1 MIRGRKLEK
10 VTGAYG
16 VMGILDR
23 IREPSELANNPSLR
37 GVGAGFP
44 FCLLC
49 VDVAGVSRSRLN
61 CELFIL

>member
-1 MIRGRKLEK
+1 MIRGSTGEKRKG
-10 VTGAYG
+10 TYG

-23 IREPSELANNPSLR
+23 IREPSELANDPLR

-44 FCLLC
+44 FCLFW
-49 VDVAGVSRSRLN
+49 VDIAGVSRSRRN

>member
-1 MIRGRKLEK
+1 MEKRKS
-10 VTGAYG
+10 TYG

-23 IREPSELANNPSLR
+23 IREPSELANDTSLR
-37 GVGAGFP
+37 GVGTGFP

-49 VDVAGVSRSRLN
+49 VDVAGVSRSRRN

>member
-1 MIRGRKLEK
+1 MIRGGILEK
-10 VTGAYG
+10 RKGTYG

-23 IREPSELANNPSLR
+23 MREPSELANDPSLR

-49 VDVAGVSRSRLN
+49 VDVAGVSRNRRN

>member
-1 MIRGRKLEK
+1 M
-10 VTGAYG
+10 YG

-23 IREPSELANNPSLR
+23 IREPSELANDTSLR
-37 GVGAGFP
+37 GVGTGFP

-49 VDVAGVSRSRLN
+49 VDAAGVSRSRRN

>member
-1 MIRGRKLEK
+1 MIRGSILENIK
-10 VTGAYG
+10 CTYG

-23 IREPSELANNPSLR
+23 IREPSELANDPSLR
-37 GVGAGFP
+37 GVGAGLP

-49 VDVAGVSRSRLN
+49 VDVAGVSRSRRN